1 MSVTPRTKA
10 ARAGINRDHAF
21 SAIVPPIYLST
32 TYGFPRFGQPGA
44 YDYSRAHNPSRDVT
58 ADTIAQLEGGIGAVM
73 TASGMAA
80 VSVPLL
86 ALMPPGGKLLAPVD
100 AYGGS
105 WRVFD
110 ALASKGFFTYEL
122 IDFSDTQAA
131 LAAIERLQPDVVW
144 LETPSNPL
152 LRICDVALLGEAAH
166 AVKAKVVADNTF
178 NSPAVMRPLELG
190 VDVVVESA
198 TKYLAGHSDVVSGV
212 IVTRKPSLLDDLAWW
227 ANCIGA
233 TGGAFDSYLVLRG
246 VRTLYARC
254 AVAQRNAQAIAE
266 ALEANAH
273 VKRVIYPGLVSHPQ
287 HELAARQQ
295 DGFGAIVTIEL
306 DGEDAVRQL
315 VAGLECFTLAESLGG
330 VESLV
335 SHPATMTHAAMPPEA
350 QAAAGI
356 TPGMLRLSV
365 GIEDVDDL
373 IADLEA
379 GLARV
384 AEVHN

>member
-1 MSVTPRTKA
+1 MSTPRTKA
-10 ARAGINRDHAF
+10 ARAGINRDKAF
-21 SAIVPPIYLST
+21 SAVVPPIYLST
-32 TYGFPRFGQPGA
+32 TYGFAGFGEPPA
-44 YDYSRAHNPSRDVT
+44 YDYSRAHNPSRDIT
-58 ADTIAQLEGGIGAVM
+58 ADTIAQLEGGVGAVM

-80 VSVPLL
+80 VTVPLL
-86 ALMPPGGKLLAPVD
+86 ALMPAGGTLLAPVD

-110 ALASKGFFTYEL
+110 GLAHKGFFTLEL
-122 IDFSDTQAA
+122 VDFSDTDTA
-131 LAAIERLQPDVVW
+131 LQAIERVRPDVVW

-152 LRICDVALLGEAAH
+152 LRICDVARLTEAAH
-166 AVKAKVVADNTF
+166 AVKARVVADNTF

-190 VDVVVESA
+190 VDVVMQSA

-212 IVTRKPSLLDDLAWW
+212 IVARKPSLVDDLAWW

-233 TGGAFDSYLVLRG
+233 TGGAFDAYLVLRG
-246 VRTLYARC
+246 VRTLYARS
-254 AVAQRNAQAIAE
+254 ALAQRNAQAIAK
-266 ALEANAH
+266 ALEANPQ
-273 VKRVIYPGLVSHPQ
+273 VRRVIYPGLASHPQ
-287 HELAARQQ
+287 HDLAGKQQ
-295 DGFGAIVTIEL
+295 DGYGAIVTIEL
-306 DGEDAVRQL
+306 DGEEAVRRF

-330 VESLV
+330 VESLM

-373 IADLEA
+373 ISDLEA

-384 AEVHN
+384 ASGQ